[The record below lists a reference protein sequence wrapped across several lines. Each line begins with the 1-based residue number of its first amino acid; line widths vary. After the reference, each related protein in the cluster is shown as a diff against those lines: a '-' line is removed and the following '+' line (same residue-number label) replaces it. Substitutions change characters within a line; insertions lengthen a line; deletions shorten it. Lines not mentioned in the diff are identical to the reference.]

1 MPKNIVQVFGFSDFC
16 PTFAENY
23 VMEVDIR
30 YALKINGV
38 SIEDLAQRMGVNR
51 QTVYYY
57 IKQGDK
63 NPLSQLERIAD
74 AIGIPVTDLFEERE
88 REPIF
93 DVWCPSCGNKIQVE
107 LRVVE
112 PKIPDHENIR
122 GKEYYE

>member
-1 MPKNIVQVFGFSDFC
+1 MPKNVVQVFGFSDFC

-38 SIEDLAQRMGVNR
+38 SIEELAQRMGVNR

-74 AIGIPVTDLFEERE
+74 AIGIPVTKLFNEPSPDDEINGIAEYKGEFYKIRTVADLKALLA
-88 REPIF
+88 IA
-93 DVWCPSCGNKIQVE
+93 DKN
-107 LRVVE
+107 LAT
-112 PKIPDHENIR
+112 
-122 GKEYYE
+122 